1 MFHSSGVCSNIIHLD
16 QKKLQFYTGNYDMFV
31 QTRCELLENQMKQY
45 KWEQDQIANMK
56 VRLWDGWFTGWRG
69 EYVVGKKTK
78 SVLALWNCVWL
89 LSTNATWATG

>member
-1 MFHSSGVCSNIIHLD
+1 MSDVTIHSTGVCSNIIHLD

-56 VRLWDGWFTGWRG
+56 VRNARLRKEDVECNYGFTI
-69 EYVVGKKTK
+69 
-78 SVLALWNCVWL
+78 
-89 LSTNATWATG
+89 

>member
-1 MFHSSGVCSNIIHLD
+1 MNCLLKKKLTIVVISPKELLGHVFHNIKAPFCCPPGVCSNIIHLD

-56 VRLWDGWFTGWRG
+56 VSWGLWYRG
-69 EYVVGKKTK
+69 
-78 SVLALWNCVWL
+78 
-89 LSTNATWATG
+89 